1 MGDKPESTGRSKR
14 QKLKPK
20 STSDQIRV
28 QLGHFN
34 SQTTFYFYMPDFRD
48 KSVEDEPATPTLH

>member
-14 QKLKPK
+14 QKLRPK
-20 STSDQIRV
+20 STSDQIRK

-34 SQTTFYFYMPDFRD
+34 SQTTFHFYMSGFWD
-48 KSVEDEPATPTLH
+48 KSVVDEPARPTLH